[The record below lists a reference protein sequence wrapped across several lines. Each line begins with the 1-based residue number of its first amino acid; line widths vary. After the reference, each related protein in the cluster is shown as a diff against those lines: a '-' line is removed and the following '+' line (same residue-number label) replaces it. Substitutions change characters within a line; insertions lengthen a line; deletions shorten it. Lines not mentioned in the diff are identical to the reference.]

1 MSMIVELRKEQ
12 LKAELATL
20 ETAEQRATTLASQ
33 LAEADV
39 AVNAASQLVTVNKSR
54 LAEEVAELEAL
65 SREAAFV
72 PQGMS
77 GMRANH
83 DIKTQRID
91 RTIGELTAERDRL
104 EGELR
109 KKQLALGK
117 IVEQIAEHPA
127 YKAVREKQR
136 GLVKEATGLASTLFK
151 VPLDD
156 LSSVMRTISI
166 FSEAENRLISD
177 ARSALRDG
185 GLPDIKPL
193 LVRFIQQITPQQLI
207 DAIPYARTQARNAM
221 DQVTE
226 SASRD
231 VFR

>member
-1 MSMIVELRKEQ
+1 MSMIAELRKEQ

-20 ETAEQRATTLASQ
+20 ETAEQRAKTLASQ

-39 AVNAASQLVTVNKSR
+39 AVNAAAQLVSINKTR
-54 LAEEVAELEAL
+54 LAEGIAELEAL
-65 SREAAFV
+65 SKEAAFI

-83 DIKTQRID
+83 DILTQRVD

-109 KKQLALGK
+109 KKQFALGK

-127 YKAVREKQR
+127 YKSVREKQR
-136 GLVKEATGLASTLFK
+136 GLVTEATKLASTLFQ
-151 VPLDD
+151 VPLNDV
-156 LSSVMRTISI
+156 SSAVRKISLLAD
-166 FSEAENRLISD
+166 AENQLLSNGRG
-177 ARSALRDG
+177 ALREN

-193 LVRFIQQITPQQLI
+193 LTRFGQQITPQQLL
-207 DAIPYARTQARNAM
+207 DAMPNARTQVREGVN
-221 DQVTE
+221 QVTE
-226 SASRD
+226 FVSRD
-231 VFR
+231 VLR